1 MRSATSELLPW
12 AMFANGPQCIRH
24 GWPSSVWIRFG
35 LSASLSSTAIAPA
48 APRSSAVIGG
58 AAVEGV
64 RDGDGAEAPAQ
75 VLQVARD
82 GHDRHHLGGR
92 GDVEAALARV
102 AVGAAAERDG
112 DLAQGAV
119 VHVHRAPPAD
129 AQGVDVQ
136 RVAVQDRGVEHR
148 REQVV
153 GRADRVDVAGEV
165 QVEVLHRHDLGH
177 AAAGGAAL
185 DAEHRA
191 RATARAGTPPGACR
205 SRRGPASGRPASS
218 SCPRRPWSASC
229 RSRTRACRRARRAGG
244 RATPRS
250 IFAL

>member
-1 MRSATSELLPW
+1 MPTWSATSELLPW

-35 LSASLSSTAIAPA
+35 LIASLSSTAIAPA
-48 APRSSAVIGG
+48 APRSSAVTGLPPSNECATVI
-58 AAVEGV
+58 AAEP
-64 RDGDGAEAPAQ
+64 RAQ

-82 GHDRHHLGGR
+82 GEDRHHLGGG
-92 GDVEAALARV
+92 GDVEARLARV
-102 AVGAAAERDG
+102 AVRAAAE
-112 DLAQGAV
+112 
-119 VHVHRAPPAD
+119 AD
-129 AQGVDVQ
+129 RRSLRSARSFMSSARRQPTRSGVDLV

-165 QVEVLHRHDLGH
+165 EVEVLHRHDLRH

-191 RATARAGTPPGACR
+191 ERRLAQAGDRPLADV
-205 SRRGPASGRPASS
+205 RRGPG
-218 SCPRRPWSASC
+218 
-229 RSRTRACRRARRAGG
+229 
-244 RATPRS
+244 
-250 IFAL
+250 